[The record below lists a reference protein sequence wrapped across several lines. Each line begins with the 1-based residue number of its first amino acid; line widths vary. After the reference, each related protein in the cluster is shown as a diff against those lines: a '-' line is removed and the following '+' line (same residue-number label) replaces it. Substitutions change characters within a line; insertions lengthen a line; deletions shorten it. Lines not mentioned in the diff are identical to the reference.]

1 MIERNL
7 DLCKAVLEGFRR
19 FLAGEKYKVSSGI
32 DGSMTYGYGEL
43 DEFGFWEYP
52 VWEGL
57 IELGRASVLKAEL
70 ARVNKLNDTLVG
82 ERDRLREIVQ
92 KISEQRVP
100 KPDYWSSCGQCDHN
114 IEDAIDLLEAN
125 ERRDALAGGSERGTR
140 CDCYPSKENW
150 MVCRYCGKDLGDT
163 EA

>member
-7 DLCKAVLEGFRR
+7 DLCKAVLEGLRL
-19 FLAGEKYKVSSGI
+19 FLAGKEYGVSSGI
-32 DGSMTYGYGEL
+32 DGSITYGYGEL

-125 ERRDALAGGSERGTR
+125 ERRDALKGGE
-140 CDCYPSKENW
+140 
-150 MVCRYCGKDLGDT
+150 
-163 EA
+163 